1 MAAPPRMSPEG
12 RAQHREAMRNLSA
25 EERQAFREKVREEMW
40 KRAQESGMATPEK
53 PAIPEPPVGPKEG
66 SRTRMSPE
74 DWQAYR
80 EKRHAEMKKQAE
92 AAGVPF
98 PEEPQMPVPG
108 SVRVPALFE
117 VESFPNVHHLV
128 SRVSGTLAP
137 WATGCFRSSSMMW

>member
-1 MAAPPRMSPEG
+1 
-12 RAQHREAMRNLSA
+12 
-25 EERQAFREKVREEMW
+25 
-40 KRAQESGMATPEK
+40 MATPEK

-98 PEEPQMPVPG
+98 PEEPKMPAPG
-108 SVRVPALFE
+108 SLPGAMGPGFGPMGPGQGFGGPGFAGPGFNGPAFGGPG
-117 VESFPNVHHLV
+117 FGGP
-128 SRVSGTLAP
+128 GFGGPAFAP
-137 WATGCFRSSSMMW
+137 MGPVAPYRAGPGLWGPPGFGPGY